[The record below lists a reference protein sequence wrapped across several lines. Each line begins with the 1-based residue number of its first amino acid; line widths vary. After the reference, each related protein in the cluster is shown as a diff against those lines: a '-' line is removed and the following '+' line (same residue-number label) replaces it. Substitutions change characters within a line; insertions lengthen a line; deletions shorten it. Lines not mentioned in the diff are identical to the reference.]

1 MRRVLVLCAGNSCR
15 SQMAEGY
22 LRFYSNGNI
31 EVSSAGLEKT
41 TLNPY
46 TLWVMEE
53 DNIDMSEH
61 EAEDIDDYTGKQF
74 DYLITVCQKADE
86 QALEGISYRHHV
98 HFDIPDPA
106 LKEGSDEEI
115 AAEFLR
121 VREIIKKNMLKF
133 LGGILS
139 EDPQTA

>member
-1 MRRVLVLCAGNSCR
+1 MKRVLVLYTGNSCR

-31 EVSSAGLEKT
+31 EVSSAGFEET
-41 TLNPY
+41 ALNPY
-46 TLWVMEE
+46 TIRVMEE
-53 DNIDMSEH
+53 DNIDMSKQEPQGVEEFAG
-61 EAEDIDDYTGKQF
+61 EAF
-74 DYLITVCQKADE
+74 DYLITVCEEADE
-86 QALEGISYRHHV
+86 NTLSGIHYRHKV

-106 LKEGSDEEI
+106 LKHGTDEEI
-115 AAEFLR
+115 EGEFLR

-139 EDPQTA
+139 EDHQVA

>member
-1 MRRVLVLCAGNSCR
+1 MKRVLVLCTGNSCR

-31 EVSSAGLEKT
+31 EVSSAGLKGT

-46 TLWVMEE
+46 TIRVMEE
-53 DNIDMSEH
+53 DNIDMSKQEPQGVEEFAG
-61 EAEDIDDYTGKQF
+61 EAF
-74 DYLITVCQKADE
+74 DYLITVCEEADE
-86 QALEGISYRHHV
+86 TALSGIHYRHKA
-98 HFDIPDPA
+98 HFNIPDPA
-106 LKEGSDEEI
+106 LKQGTDEEI
-115 AAEFLR
+115 EEEFLR

-139 EDPQTA
+139 EDHQSV